1 MGSWKSVSELED
13 GQSVEAATFN
23 KPLSQLAD
31 RTTFLKNEL
40 DSLGRSGQL
49 SSVRVQV
56 ELGDPDNTSV
66 GDAVC
71 IDPDTHKFVRALS
84 SMSVFDVYTAS
95 PTTYAVGILV
105 FKDGDGKGVVAFSGM
120 VDLSEFDTPS
130 MLEDGEKPRS
140 GPYYLSARAPGKIT
154 ASPGGPRIQLGVFT
168 VNPQKSGRETWDFA
182 VIDPQYGDLLSHR
195 HRTYR
200 MSAKPAGTPVYDD
213 VETETSLGT
222 TTVFGYAPDGIAAGL
237 ATGQNDQMVPYLRL
251 SGEWPSRDEVTYTVW
266 LSRSSGSSRGSSPP
280 PSSDFTDAW
289 LFWESSDPEEGSGS
303 ERIEAFY
310 KEVPIGTRGLLAE
323 LDAGFSL
330 ELGSPYNVASD
341 DTSFRTWTV
350 VMPHAAKGWSANL
363 TKAEA
368 EFGGSTVSVYG
379 VQTGRT
385 ASIHVFAPQSVF
397 TLPNVLPTAGDVL
410 TVDSTDYVF
419 IDSET
424 DVSELEEGVIP
435 VPIQSTPYKTY
446 RNIAHPCSDEF
457 GFAIVADESSSTAFA
472 GAVSASY
479 NGTPLDETVPGG
491 GIISSSGG
499 SLVVLVCDDDGISL
513 FYGGY
518 ATLQKLWTAVE
529 LNNGMK
535 LCVRAPGEVLIQ
547 VETAVLDTYNGC
559 FGAIFRYN
567 IEMDEDFNSEY
578 PPVPAK
584 SGSLMWNGIELESDE
599 FFGDKAVYSIGPDSI
614 YWYDNVMYR
623 TPWPRELL
631 NDSENNDLAEE
642 QRLLFHY
649 VSSFHSETGPVTS
662 LRPAPGSPIT
672 VKRCGTLED
681 AVVGDLELDVDLLS
695 DVFDSNESGYK
706 AVKASKHGKLLL
718 GPLVEK
724 LIAGPGIEFQQTV
737 GQPAGQ
743 GVVTIS
749 ATNASYAGEMDTI
762 ALENAKEE
770 IVGMFPYVRLL
781 GWDAGESNIPTGFM
795 VKFQVPTSIV
805 DDVYRVKLYATVF
818 GEESFSGQPQ
828 PRTAGVTM
836 TYNILPDWVPI
847 SGRGV
852 ETASLN
858 LKDDLIS
865 PDNSVAVDIPFGISD
880 GSDYDYK
887 AFDPI
892 LIHNDPSIP
901 NVAGKSYQALGAPLP
916 TEADCS
922 GYLATHV
929 IGTSAFG
936 VRPGY
941 IVSVKFSRSAPSSG
955 LPYTGRIGFINLR
968 WSLVRAMDN
977 EVVDATTDTVDP
989 KTVLTELKRTAAR
1002 YNSGNVRSVEQIRD
1016 ALISLLSKLR

>member
-56 ELGDPDNTSV
+56 ELGDFDGTSV
-66 GDAVC
+66 GDVVC
-71 IDPDTHKFVRALS
+71 IDPDTHKFVKALS

-95 PTTYAVGILV
+95 YSTYAVGLLV
-105 FKDGDGKGVVAFSGM
+105 FKGTDGKGVVVFSGM

-130 MLEDGEKPRS
+130 MLEEGEKPRS
-140 GPYYLSARAPGKIT
+140 GPYYLSAKAPGKIT
-154 ASPGGPRIQLGVFT
+154 ANPGGPRIQIGVFT

-182 VIDPQYGDLLSHR
+182 IIDPQYGDLLSHR
-195 HRTYR
+195 HRTYK
-200 MSAKPAGTPVYDD
+200 MWAKPAGTPVYDKT
-213 VETETSLGT
+213 ETETSLGT
-222 TTVFGYAPDGIAAGL
+222 TTILGYAPDGIIGGMSS
-237 ATGQNDQMVPYLRL
+237 GQDDQVVPYLRL

-266 LSRSSGSSRGSSPP
+266 LSRGSGSSRESSPP
-280 PSSDFTDAW
+280 PSTDFTDAW

-303 ERIEAFY
+303 ERVEAFY
-310 KEVPIGTRGLLAE
+310 KEVPIGTKGLFAE

-330 ELGSPYNVASD
+330 ELASPYDVPSD
-341 DTSFRTWTV
+341 DVQLRTWTLS
-350 VMPHAAKGWSANL
+350 MPMAAKGWSANL
-363 TKAEA
+363 TKAES
-368 EFGGSTVSVYG
+368 EFGEAVASVYG
-379 VQTGRT
+379 VQDGR
-385 ASIHVFAPQSVF
+385 ADSVYLFAPRSVF
-397 TLPNVLPTAGDVL
+397 TLPNSLPSDGDTL

-419 IDSET
+419 IGPDT
-424 DVSELEEGVIP
+424 DVSELEEGIIP

-457 GFAIVADESSSTAFA
+457 GFAIVADESSSTAFV
-472 GAVSASY
+472 GASSASY

-491 GIISSSGG
+491 GIISPSGG
-499 SLVVLVCDDDGISL
+499 SLVVLVCDQDGTSMAD
-513 FYGGY
+513 GGY
-518 ATLQKLWTAVE
+518 ATLQKLWEAVG

-535 LCVRAPGEVLIQ
+535 LFVRSSGEVLIQ
-547 VETAVLDTYNGC
+547 GESAVLDVYNGC
-559 FGAIFRYN
+559 HGAIFRYN

-584 SGSLMWNGIELESDE
+584 SGSLVWNGVELESDE
-599 FFGDKAVYSIGPDSI
+599 FFGEAAVYSIGPDSI

-623 TPWPRELL
+623 TPWPRDVLDVEAA
-631 NDSENNDLAEE
+631 DLAEE

-672 VKRCGTLED
+672 VKRCGTLES
-681 AVVGDLELDVDLLS
+681 ASVGDLELDVDLVS
-695 DVFDSNESGYK
+695 NVFDASESGYK

-718 GPLVEK
+718 GPVVEK

-737 GQPAGQ
+737 GQPSGQ
-743 GVVTIS
+743 GTVTIS

-781 GWDAGESNIPTGFM
+781 GWDRGGNNIPTGF
-795 VKFQVPTSIV
+795 VAKFQVPTSIV

-818 GEESFSGQPQ
+818 GEESFSGEGNPM
-828 PRTAGVTM
+828 TAGVTM
-836 TYNILPDWVPI
+836 SYNILPDWVPI

-858 LKDDLIS
+858 LKEDLIA
-865 PDNSVAVDIPFGISD
+865 PDNSISVDIPFGIKS
-880 GSDYDYK
+880 GSTYSYK
-887 AFDPI
+887 AFDPV
-892 LIHNDPSIP
+892 LIHNDPSIAD
-901 NVAGKSYQALGAPLP
+901 VEGKSYDVLGAPLP

-922 GYLATHV
+922 SYLSTHT
-929 IGTSAFG
+929 IGTSVFG

-955 LPYTGRIGFINLR
+955 VQYTGRLGFINLR
-968 WSLVRAMDN
+968 WSLVRAMDD
-977 EVVDATTDTVDP
+977 EVADANTGAVDP
-989 KTVLTELKRTAAR
+989 KTVLAGLKETAAR
-1002 YNSGNVRSVEQIRD
+1002 YNSGNVRSVDQIRD
-1016 ALISLLSKLR
+1016 ALVALLSKLR